1 MIAAAALTTAPARVH
16 LAAAHSASA
25 RMHLASARVHL
36 AAAHLAS
43 ARVHVAAAHLA
54 SARVH
59 VAAAHFASAHVRV
72 APAHFTSAH
81 VHVTA
86 VMSVTP
92 TAAAPTPT
100 VPAFPAAVTQAF
112 AIGLAAPVK
121 AGTMPAV
128 VVKAVIPAAEEE
140 LRLLNRH
147 QLEERMGGHHAV
159 CNPRFRRAG
168 ERQQGRSGQRQ
179 AKN

>member
-36 AAAHLAS
+36 
-43 ARVHVAAAHLA
+43 AAAHLA

-112 AIGLAAPVK
+112 AIGVTAPVK

>member
-36 AAAHLAS
+36 
-43 ARVHVAAAHLA
+43 AAAHLA

-112 AIGLAAPVK
+112 AIGVTAPVK

-128 VVKAVIPAAEEE
+128 IVKAVIPAAEEE